1 MKWHVE
7 AKHLEL
13 LTTYVK
19 IFAIADDISR
29 SQSRDDEGCVR
40 LYGLIEMPKSSTKF
54 YFYF

>member
-1 MKWHVE
+1 ME